1 MMLQTKIKSSVG
13 TANTQCKSLKSVA
26 KVTTSDLHNFEPMA
40 SETGRKAFL
49 SCFTVSEKE
58 FYIFQQCTYIVFSLQ
73 CQKAQT
79 TDKMSKNSRNKHCS
93 NGFLCDVCIVP
104 YHHLAWI
111 KYQKIYIL
119 VKHLSSQCNLTIV
132 TTRPFSLPCK

>member
-1 MMLQTKIKSSVG
+1 MLQTKIKSSVG

-26 KVTTSDLHNFEPMA
+26 KVRTLDLHNFEPLA

-49 SCFTVSEKE
+49 SCFTASEKE

-93 NGFLCDVCIVP
+93 TG
-104 YHHLAWI
+104 
-111 KYQKIYIL
+111 
-119 VKHLSSQCNLTIV
+119 SQWCPLHC
-132 TTRPFSLPCK
+132 SLPSLIMNQVPENPHLG